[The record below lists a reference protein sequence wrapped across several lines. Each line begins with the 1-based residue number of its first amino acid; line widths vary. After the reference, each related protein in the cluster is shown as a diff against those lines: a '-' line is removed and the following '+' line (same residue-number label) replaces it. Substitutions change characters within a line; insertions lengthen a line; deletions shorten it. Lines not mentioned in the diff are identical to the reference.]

1 MSTTPPSP
9 RPLPK
14 AVEQTLRH
22 FWTCEF
28 TTLAKDGTP
37 ITWPVYPMFLAKR
50 GQILIASPIGYPQK
64 AIHVRR
70 NRRVSLLY
78 SEPTGSGLSS
88 PARVLIQGTA
98 EAPDIIHTSSDDSDP
113 EIFAEVLGQIK
124 RVMKYQPN
132 TTMYLANPITQWL
145 MDWYFMRL
153 TILVTPTRICWW
165 ADEDF
170 SQTPQE
176 WSGEREADHVG

>member
-1 MSTTPPSP
+1 MSPPIP
-9 RPLPK
+9 PLIEK
-14 AVEQTLRH
+14 TLRH

-37 ITWPVYPMFLAKR
+37 ITWPVYPMYLARR

-64 AIHVRR
+64 ALHVRR
-70 NRRVSLLY
+70 NPRVSLLY
-78 SEPTGSGLSS
+78 SEPTGSGLTS
-88 PARVLIQGTA
+88 PARVLIQGLA
-98 EAPDIIHTSSDDSDP
+98 EAPDTIHTSSDASDP

-132 TTMYLANPITQWL
+132 TTIYLANPFTQWL

-153 TILVTPTRICWW
+153 TILVTPIRIRWW
-165 ADEDF
+165 EGEDF
-170 SQTPQE
+170 SLRPHDWPLKQE
-176 WSGEREADHVG
+176 AEHVG